1 MTSQAHTTLQGR
13 AAPLKEESKVTT
25 EPDLQVPG
33 LAAQVGGGIQD
44 DGRQHSERLSWR
56 AGGHRAQVA
65 QHHIVHVCA
74 GDVSHDVDLNVAGV
88 ELCHDRISHALQG
101 ECLNLLGVG
110 ISESPV
116 QPEVCALYKCTIAYS
131 GESHCTPQR
140 WRPES
145 GARGH
150 PGMMTRLGGAPC
162 HSL

>member
-1 MTSQAHTTLQGR
+1 MLGAPWHGGSRSVPKVLSLSLVQTFVQDRAGRSTHYTARQGSTIER
-13 AAPLKEESKVTT
+13 GEVTT

-44 DGRQHSERLSWR
+44 DRRQHSERLSWR

-88 ELCHDRISHALQG
+88 ELCHDRILHALQG

-116 QPEVCALYKCTIAYS
+116 
-131 GESHCTPQR
+131 
-140 WRPES
+140 
-145 GARGH
+145 
-150 PGMMTRLGGAPC
+150 
-162 HSL
+162 